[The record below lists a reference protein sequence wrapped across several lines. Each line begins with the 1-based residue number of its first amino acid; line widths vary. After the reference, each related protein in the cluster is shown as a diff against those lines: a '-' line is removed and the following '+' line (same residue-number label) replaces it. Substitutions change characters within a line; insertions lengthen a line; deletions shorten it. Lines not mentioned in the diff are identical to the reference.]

1 MTYRN
6 DIQALAERHA
16 ALANEVQTKT
26 RELDDARRLL
36 AEAHARAKQPV
47 LPNIKVASPCNA
59 DWNQMTG
66 DERIRMCGS
75 CNKNVYN
82 LSSMTRDEAEALILE
97 KEGKLCVRYFQR
109 KDGTILLK
117 DCTVGTAQRRK
128 RRIIAAGTAA
138 LLAGG
143 GVFLALRG
151 RDKDAPPAPIAREEY
166 GETAMTGEM
175 AVTNEPPPPIAQEPD
190 ESEMQEVKGDMA
202 APPDHFAKMG
212 GLAIHHDDLK

>member
-6 DIQALAERHA
+6 DIEALAERHA

-26 RELDDARRLL
+26 RELDDARRILD
-36 AEAHARAKQPV
+36 EAQARARRPI

-66 DERIRMCGS
+66 DERTRMCGS

-82 LSSMTRDEAEALILE
+82 LSSMTREEAEALILE

-117 DCTVGTAQRRK
+117 DCAVGTAQRRK
-128 RRIIAAGTAA
+128 RRIIAAGAA
-138 LLAGG
+138 TLLAGG
-143 GVFLALRG
+143 GVFLALRDH
-151 RDKDAPPAPIAREEY
+151 RKPAAPTITHRPQDYPV
-166 GETAMTGEM
+166 MGEM
-175 AVTNEPPPPIAQEPD
+175 AVAHEPD
-190 ESEMQEVKGDMA
+190 VVEPVQDDPDWREVKGDIA
-202 APPDHFAKMG
+202 APPEHHVKMG
-212 GLAIHHDDLK
+212 KIAIHPDDLK